1 MTSMNMTLSTYFQEN
16 VPIESDVQMFKIQNF
31 PKPPGEYK
39 SPNVLEI
46 LNPSLRVTFPTA
58 RLLNKR
64 ELSAKEIYIKDICCW
79 IENLLNKIIARHA
92 KEMEM
97 TQKQLQIHLDQIQLT
112 KEKKEVNISGM

>member
-1 MTSMNMTLSTYFQEN
+1 MTSMNMTLSTYFQDN
-16 VPIESDVQMFKIQNF
+16 VPIESDVQMFKVENF
-31 PKPPGEYK
+31 PQPPGEYK

-46 LNPSLRVTFPTA
+46 LNPSLRVIFPTA

-64 ELSAKEIYIKDICCW
+64 ELSAEEIYIKDIRCW

-97 TQKQLQIHLDQIQLT
+97 TQKQLQIHLNQIQLT